1 MVAVGRKGGRTTVHV
16 TEFDQFRNFQSRHAR
31 SATVGLAASQ
41 VGTGGKLN
49 CPAHNDPL
57 QDLTQYSGTTKL
69 LVTHKKLAV
78 SGVKWTLVRRINKH
92 VSKCGIARHWGQ
104 GVKYPAGTLRRH
116 GVHRHKVI
124 TMCPPIKNRPHFE

>member
-41 VGTGGKLN
+41 VGTVGKFN

-92 VSKCGIARHWGQ
+92 VSKCGIARRAVSRCTRWASNRIPSLSRLVSTEPSQ
-104 GVKYPAGTLRRH
+104 LTESRH
-116 GVHRHKVI
+116 
-124 TMCPPIKNRPHFE
+124 